1 MQDVYKNIEEY
12 NPGKKGKVLIVFN
25 RIADM
30 ISNKKRNP
38 VVIEL
43 FIRGTKLNMLLV
55 FIMKSYFE
63 VPNFT
68 QYFIM

>member
-43 FIRGTKLNMLLV
+43 FIRGTKLNMSLV

-63 VPNFT
+63 VANFT

>member
-38 VVIEL
+38 VVTEL
-43 FIRGTKLNMLLV
+43 FIRGTKLNMSLV

>member
-43 FIRGTKLNMLLV
+43 FIRGTKLNMSLV

-68 QYFIM
+68 QYFII

>member
-43 FIRGTKLNMLLV
+43 FIRGTKLNMSLV

>member
-30 ISNKKRNP
+30 IVTKN
-38 VVIEL
+38 VI
-43 FIRGTKLNMLLV
+43 
-55 FIMKSYFE
+55 
-63 VPNFT
+63 
-68 QYFIM
+68 Q

>member
-12 NPGKKGKVLIVFN
+12 NPRKKGKVLIVFN

-43 FIRGTKLNMLLV
+43 FIRGTKLNMSLV

>member
-43 FIRGTKLNMLLV
+43 FIRGTKLNMSLV
-55 FIMKSYFE
+55 FIMK
-63 VPNFT
+63 
-68 QYFIM
+68 